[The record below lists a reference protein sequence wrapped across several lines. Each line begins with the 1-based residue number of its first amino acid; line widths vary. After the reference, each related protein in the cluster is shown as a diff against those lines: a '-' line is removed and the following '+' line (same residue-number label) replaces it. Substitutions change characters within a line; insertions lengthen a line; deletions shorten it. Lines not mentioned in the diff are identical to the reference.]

1 MVRKQFS
8 AKHREKGSSLDNGGG
23 FALSPSVVI
32 YLAAAFVLV
41 SQAFVAISSR
51 SSNGAVVASSVSNVL
66 ASFVNVNRQTT
77 TIRSQETVEASRSA
91 SATAKAFYWN
101 DRGCQEWPEHSAKTT
116 NLPKVAPT
124 GMAVTLARRLDRP
137 DDTLDLLCSKLP
149 TQIAYFFEPQ
159 GIDILILIEL
169 PGHNLSEVTDCLQ
182 LLPLNSAQGNIT
194 KTWTNLDGST
204 LVTHQYTSKSGK
216 SKVYLADYEMPLPD
230 YIQRNMKLLDE
241 PMEGC
246 KQSRDYI
253 QGTRYYSDYF
263 LNLKILQTYSY
274 MVKMDLDIEF
284 NATLPFNMLWDMQ
297 QKGAFFGHTGEFPEG
312 LEPCGRGIQPCM
324 DSFVQEFRNANW
336 TDGGRWKGPCSKG
349 VVPFDRAVD
358 RYYTNFIV
366 MKTSFFQSQ
375 PVRDFGHWM
384 NEYNPGFFKYRWTDQ
399 LFFHLVMGLFLGPE

>member
-8 AKHREKGSSLDNGGG
+8 LKQPNKRDSPASRRG
-23 FALSPSVVI
+23 FALSTSLVI
-32 YLAAAFVLV
+32 YLAAALVLV
-41 SQAFVAISSR
+41 TQVFIAFASR
-51 SSNGAVVASSVSNVL
+51 RSNGIVGASSVSNVL
-66 ASFVNVNRQTT
+66 DSFVNANRQ
-77 TIRSQETVEASRSA
+77 
-91 SATAKAFYWN
+91 ATAVKDKAFYWN
-101 DRGCQEWPEHSAKTT
+101 DQGCQEWPEHSATT
-116 NLPKVAPT
+116 NFPKIAPT
-124 GMAVTLARRLDRP
+124 GMAVTLAMGRLRP
-137 DDTLDLLCSKLP
+137 HATLDLLCSKLP
-149 TQIAYFFEPQ
+149 TQLSYFFDPQ
-159 GIDILILIEL
+159 GIDLLILMEL
-169 PGHNLSEVTDCLQ
+169 PGHNISEVAGCLQ
-182 LLPLNSAQGNIT
+182 LLPFRSARTSAT

-204 LVTHQYTSKSGK
+204 LTTHQYTSKTGK
-216 SKVYLADYEMPLPD
+216 TNVYLAGYEMPFPD
-230 YIQRNMKLLDE
+230 YIQQNLKLLDE

-246 KQSRDYI
+246 KAPHDYV

-263 LNLKILQTYSY
+263 LNLKILQTYTY
-274 MVKMDLDIEF
+274 MIKMDLDIEF
-284 NATLPFNMLWDMQ
+284 NTTLPFNLLWDMK

-324 DSFVQEFRNANW
+324 DRFVQEFQKANW